1 MIIQDKDNHLSFYY
15 YYYYKGL
22 NYEYNRMVINR
33 N

>member
-1 MIIQDKDNHLSFYY
+1 MIIQDKDNHLSFY